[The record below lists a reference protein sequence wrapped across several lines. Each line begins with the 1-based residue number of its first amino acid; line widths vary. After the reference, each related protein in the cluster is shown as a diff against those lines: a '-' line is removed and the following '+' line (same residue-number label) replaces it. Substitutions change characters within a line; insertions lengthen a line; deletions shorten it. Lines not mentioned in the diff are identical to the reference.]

1 MMESKNRKIYYILFL
16 IFLLL
21 IVGCTKNQTTTIS
34 VSEYNR
40 LKTIET
46 QYINLSQKYIA
57 LQKQYDIIITQRDN
71 ISNILYNQLKYDK
84 QIKIYN
90 PLELKMQV
98 LDYPTPAKM
107 VTNTVY
113 GAFIIDFIL
122 ALGFFIAEI
131 RKSNIWKTSII
142 LVTLLLCILL
152 LMLNQII

>member
-1 MMESKNRKIYYILFL
+1 MESKNRKIYYILFL